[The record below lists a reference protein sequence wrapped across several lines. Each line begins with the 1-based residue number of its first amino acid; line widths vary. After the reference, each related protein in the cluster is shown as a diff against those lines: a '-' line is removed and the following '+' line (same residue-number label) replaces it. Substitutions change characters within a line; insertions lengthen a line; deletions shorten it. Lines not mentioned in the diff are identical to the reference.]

1 MVLLHLNYKSRFKIF
16 EAAFLYPIQ
25 YKKCNLC
32 FLYKI
37 FFKVLHKNTFG
48 ISLLQKADKLY
59 LENTNYLFAIK
70 SAEPNIGSIRETFFL
85 NQISES
91 HAVTYP
97 ETGDFFIDNNYL
109 FEVGGKSKTRKQIAG
124 IEKAYVAAYNI
135 EFGYDN
141 TIPLWMFGLLY

>member
-1 MVLLHLNYKSRFKIF
+1 M
-16 EAAFLYPIQ
+16 YPIQ
-25 YKKCNLC
+25 YEKCNLC
-32 FLYKI
+32 FLYKT

-48 ISLLQKADKLY
+48 VSLLQKPEKLY
-59 LENTNYLFAIK
+59 LENTNYVYAVK
-70 SAEPNIGSIRETFFL
+70 STEPNIGSLRETFFL

-91 HAVTYP
+91 HTVTYP
-97 ETGDFFIDNNYL
+97 EAGDFFIDDNYL

-124 IEKAYVAAYNI
+124 IEKAYIATDNI